1 MRPYALVTVATL
13 TSITAAMSQGAPGSD
28 ANAPRARTV
37 NGTVAGVALP
47 SGVRAFRGIPYAAPP
62 VRELRWRAPQPATN
76 WQGVRL
82 ADRFAAQCMQA
93 RVFGDMMFRNSGI
106 SEDCLYLNVWTPAA
120 RGATPLPVLFYIYG
134 GGFVA
139 GDGSEPRYDGESM
152 AKRGIIVVTLSH
164 RLGIFG
170 FFSHPQL
177 SAETPQGGSGNYA
190 LMDQTAALRWVQRN
204 IAAFGGDPKRV
215 TIAGESA
222 GSFSVSAQMAS
233 PRAKDLFAGAIGES
247 GAFFSTTIPTP
258 SRAETEQNGVKFA
271 NAVSARSL
279 PALRAMAATELLEA
293 SGRPGMPR
301 FGPNI
306 DGWFFPETPA
316 TIFAAGHQ
324 AHVPLLAGWNSEESN
339 ARAILNEAPTPENT
353 RAQLAKIFGERA
365 AEAEK
370 VFPVSTAAEA
380 QQSLTDLASDRF
392 IGYST
397 WKWLDVHARTSGKPV
412 YRYLYARPRPPVV
425 ASMGDARPG
434 LAGGIVRGGAG
445 SAPPPAQGA
454 VHSAE
459 IEYALGNLA
468 LNPVFAWTPEDH
480 TVSSTMQSYFEN
492 FIKTGNPNGAGLAA
506 WPLGAVD
513 ASGTVQRMKIDVES
527 RAEPEP
533 RARYL
538 FLDRVYS
545 RP

>member
-1 MRPYALVTVATL
+1 MRRYVLIALAML
-13 TSITAAMSQGAPGSD
+13 TPITASMSQRAPAPD

-37 NGTVAGVALP
+37 NGTVAGLALP
-47 SGVRAFRGIPYAAPP
+47 SGVHAFRGLPYAAPP
-62 VRELRWRAPQPATN
+62 VRELRWRPPQPAVN

-82 ADRFAAQCMQA
+82 ADRFADQCMQA
-93 RVFGDMMFRNSGI
+93 RVFGDMMFRNSGV
-106 SEDCLYLNVWTPAA
+106 SEDCLYLNVWTPATRA
-120 RGATPLPVLFYIYG
+120 ATGLPVLFYIYG
-134 GGFVA
+134 GGFIA

-152 AKRGIIVVTLSH
+152 AKRGIVVVTLSH

-177 SAETPQGGSGNYA
+177 AAESPQTATGNYG

-233 PRAKDLFAGAIGES
+233 PLAKDLFAGAIGES

-258 SRAETEQNGVKFA
+258 PRAETEQNGVKFGA
-271 NAVSARSL
+271 AVAAHSL
-279 PALRAMAATELLEA
+279 SALRALSATELLEA
-293 SGRPGMPR
+293 SGRPGIPR
-301 FGPNI
+301 FGPNV
-306 DGWFFPETPA
+306 DGWFLPESPA
-316 TIFAAGHQ
+316 TTFAAGRQ

-339 ARAILNEAPTPENT
+339 ARAILNETPTPENT
-353 RAQLAKIFGERA
+353 RAQLAKLFGERA

-370 VFPVSTAAEA
+370 VFPASTAAEA

-397 WKWLDVHARTSGKPV
+397 WKWLDTHARTGGSPV
-412 YRYLYARPRPPVV
+412 YRYLYARPRPPLV

-434 LAGGIVRGGAG
+434 LAGGIIRGGAG

-468 LNPVFAWTPEDH
+468 LNPVFAWTPDDH

-492 FIKTGNPNGAGLAA
+492 FIRTGNPNGAGLPM
-506 WPLGAVD
+506 WPVGAVD
-513 ASGTVQRMKIDVES
+513 ASGMVQRMRIDVES
-527 RAEPEP
+527 RAESEP

-538 FLDRVYS
+538 FLDQVYS